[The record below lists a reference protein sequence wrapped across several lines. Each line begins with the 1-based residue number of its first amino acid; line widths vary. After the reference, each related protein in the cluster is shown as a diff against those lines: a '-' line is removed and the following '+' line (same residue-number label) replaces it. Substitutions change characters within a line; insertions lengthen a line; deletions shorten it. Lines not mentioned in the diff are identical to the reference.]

1 MRRAEKAI
9 NPVLASLKDNTLY
22 LKHNL
27 NARAIASL
35 KDELGT
41 VDNDVN
47 ALLTAMQQAINESNA
62 FINELRG
69 G

>member
-1 MRRAEKAI
+1 MRRAENAI
-9 NPVLASLKDNTLY
+9 DPVLASLKDNTLY

-35 KDELGT
+35 KNELGT

-62 FINELRG
+62 FIDELREG
-69 G
+69 

>member
-9 NPVLASLKDNTLY
+9 YPVLASLKDNTLY

-35 KDELGT
+35 KNELGT

-62 FINELRG
+62 FIDELREG
-69 G
+69 